1 MFTFD
6 TRTAILRMTKDAVE
20 LGKHNMR
27 VRIAITLLFLLSFFS
42 CSSRNEKMDS
52 ILLELD
58 RTIDNRW
65 RYEQEKLQKIARLKE
80 ELAKADEPL
89 ARMEY
94 YSALFDQYKNYQY
107 DSAFVY
113 AQLLEK
119 TAVGEYKA
127 KAQIALLHCFKSVG
141 FFYEAVEVIKA
152 FSPEAVPPSLCAE
165 FYFLCAETWQSLSS
179 YVRGSD
185 VLSSRYDSLRLACY
199 NKVLE
204 YADESSYYYGY
215 AKLDKTIIERQSDSL
230 AVVGRE
236 KFILTNNWDEHQK
249 AVQYSILSGSYNNL
263 GKYDE
268 AVYYLAMSAIMD
280 IRSCT
285 HETTSARVLAG
296 HMYVR
301 NDIKRAYKYI
311 QQAQYDAEFFNS
323 RLRKTEINTILP
335 VIESGRYNW
344 MNNQRVLLFII
355 LFSLVILFVLTI
367 FLLLK
372 LRTRNKALKQI
383 HSDLEEKTTLLEQS
397 NQSLTEVISKLR
409 EANEI
414 KDQYIIQSLYGN
426 TAFVNEVNEAV
437 NEAAREITLK
447 RADEARTTLY
457 HIGIK
462 KERARIAATFDTA
475 FLKLFP
481 NWIDE
486 FNALFPEN
494 MKVHLS
500 EDGTMPMDVRIFA
513 LMRLGF
519 DNPTE
524 VAEYLNLSV
533 DTVYVYK
540 ARIKSRSI
548 VDKDEFDS
556 RIMAIPKP

>member
-1 MFTFD
+1 MKF
-6 TRTAILRMTKDAVE
+6 
-20 LGKHNMR
+20 
-27 VRIAITLLFLLSFFS
+27 RIAIPLLLVLSFLS
-42 CSSRNEKMDS
+42 CSGRNEQIDS
-52 ILLELD
+52 ILQELD

-65 RYEQEKLQKIARLKE
+65 RYEQEKLQKIDRLKE
-80 ELAKADEPL
+80 ELAKTDEPL
-89 ARMEY
+89 VRMEY

-113 AQLLEK
+113 AKLLEQS
-119 TAVGEYKA
+119 AVGEYKA

-152 FSPEAVPPSLCAE
+152 FNPQGVPPSLCAE

-179 YVRGSD
+179 YVSGSD
-185 VLSSRYDSLRLACY
+185 ILSAEYDAQRLACY

-204 YADESSYYYGY
+204 YAEESSYCYGY
-215 AKLDKTIIERQSDSL
+215 AKLDKMIIEQQSDSL
-230 AVVGRE
+230 AIVGR
-236 KFILTNNWDEHQK
+236 KRFILTNDWDEHQK

-263 GKYDE
+263 KQYDK

-296 HMYVR
+296 HMYER

-372 LRTRNKALKQI
+372 LRARNETLRQI
-383 HSDLEEKTTLLEQS
+383 HSDLEEKTSLLEQS
-397 NQSLTEVISKLR
+397 NKSLTEVISKLR

-437 NEAAREITLK
+437 NEATREISLK
-447 RADEARTTLY
+447 RANDARTTLY

-481 NWIDE
+481 NWMDE
-486 FNALFPEN
+486 FNALFPDN

-500 EDGTMPMDVRIFA
+500 EDGTMPTDVRIFA

-519 DNPTE
+519 DNPAE

-540 ARIKSRSI
+540 ARVKSRAI

>member
-6 TRTAILRMTKDAVE
+6 TRTAILRITKDAVE

-42 CSSRNEKMDS
+42 CTSRNEKMDS

-152 FSPEAVPPSLCAE
+152 FSPEGVPPSLCAE

-230 AVVGRE
+230 AVAGRE
-236 KFILTNNWDEHQK
+236 KFILTNDWDEHQK

-263 GKYDE
+263 EKYDE

-494 MKVHLS
+494 MKVLLS

>member
-1 MFTFD
+1 MKF
-6 TRTAILRMTKDAVE
+6 
-20 LGKHNMR
+20 
-27 VRIAITLLFLLSFFS
+27 RIAIPLLLVLSFLS
-42 CSSRNEKMDS
+42 CSGRNEQIDS
-52 ILLELD
+52 ILQELD

-65 RYEQEKLQKIARLKE
+65 RYEQEKLQKIDRLKE
-80 ELAKADEPL
+80 ELAKTDEPL
-89 ARMEY
+89 VRMEY

-113 AQLLEK
+113 AKLLEQS
-119 TAVGEYKA
+119 AVGEYKA

-152 FSPEAVPPSLCAE
+152 FNPQGVPPSLCAE

-179 YVRGSD
+179 YVSGSD
-185 VLSSRYDSLRLACY
+185 VLSAEYDAQRLACY

-204 YADESSYYYGY
+204 YAEESSYCYGY
-215 AKLDKTIIERQSDSL
+215 AKLDKMIIEQQSDSL
-230 AVVGRE
+230 AIVGR
-236 KFILTNNWDEHQK
+236 KRFILTNDWDEHQK
-249 AVQYSILSGSYNNL
+249 AVQYSILSSSYNNL
-263 GKYDE
+263 KQYDK

-296 HMYVR
+296 HMYER

-372 LRTRNKALKQI
+372 LRARNETLRQI
-383 HSDLEEKTTLLEQS
+383 HSDLEEKTSLLEQS
-397 NQSLTEVISKLR
+397 NKSLTEVISKLR

-437 NEAAREITLK
+437 NEATREISLK
-447 RADEARTTLY
+447 RANDARTTLY

-481 NWIDE
+481 NWMDE
-486 FNALFPEN
+486 FNALFPDN

-500 EDGTMPMDVRIFA
+500 EDGTMPTDVRIFA

-519 DNPTE
+519 DNPAE

>member
-6 TRTAILRMTKDAVE
+6 TRTAILRITKDAVE

-230 AVVGRE
+230 AVAGRE
-236 KFILTNNWDEHQK
+236 KFILTNDWDEHQK

-263 GKYDE
+263 EKYDE

>member
-1 MFTFD
+1 MKVK
-6 TRTAILRMTKDAVE
+6 TAIAFLV
-20 LGKHNMR
+20 
-27 VRIAITLLFLLSFFS
+27 LLTCLS
-42 CSSRNEKMDS
+42 CSSRNEKIDS

-58 RTIDNRW
+58 RTIDNRGS
-65 RYEQEKLQKIARLKE
+65 YEQEKLQKIARLKE
-80 ELAKADEPL
+80 ELARADEPI

-113 AQLLEK
+113 AKLLEQS
-119 TAVGEYKA
+119 AVGEYKA

-141 FFYEAVEVIKA
+141 FFYEAVEVIKG
-152 FSPEAVPPSLCAE
+152 FSPEGVSPSLCAE
-165 FYFLCAETWQSLSS
+165 FYFLSAETWQSLSS
-179 YVRGSD
+179 YVRGSE
-185 VLSSRYDSLRLACY
+185 VLSSQYDTRRLACY

-204 YADESSYYYGY
+204 CADESSYYYGY
-215 AKLDKTIIERQSDSL
+215 AKLDKSIIEQQSDSL
-230 AVVGRE
+230 AVAGRE
-236 KFILTNNWDEHQK
+236 RFILMNDWDEHQK

-263 GKYDE
+263 HQYDE
-268 AVYYLAMSAIMD
+268 AVYYLALSAIMD

-296 HMYVR
+296 HMYAR

-335 VIESGRYNW
+335 IIESGRYNW

-355 LFSLVILFVLTI
+355 LFSIVVLFVLTI

-372 LRTRNKALKQI
+372 LRARNKSLKLI
-383 HSDLEEKTTLLEQS
+383 HSDLEEKTSLLEQS
-397 NQSLTEVISKLR
+397 NKSLTEVISKLR

-437 NEAAREITLK
+437 NEAARDITLK
-447 RADEARTTLY
+447 RADKARSTLY

-481 NWIDE
+481 NWLDE
-486 FNALFPEN
+486 FNSLFPEN
-494 MKVHLS
+494 MRVHLS

-519 DNPTE
+519 DNPAE
-524 VAEYLNLSV
+524 VAEYLNLSI

>member
-1 MFTFD
+1 MKF
-6 TRTAILRMTKDAVE
+6 
-20 LGKHNMR
+20 
-27 VRIAITLLFLLSFFS
+27 RIAIPLLLVLSFLS
-42 CSSRNEKMDS
+42 CSGRNEQIDS
-52 ILLELD
+52 ILQELD

-65 RYEQEKLQKIARLKE
+65 RYEQEKLQKIDRLKE
-80 ELAKADEPL
+80 ELAKTDEPL
-89 ARMEY
+89 VRMEY

-113 AQLLEK
+113 AKLREQS
-119 TAVGEYKA
+119 AVDEYKA

-152 FSPEAVPPSLCAE
+152 FNPQGVPPSLCAE

-179 YVRGSD
+179 YVSGSD
-185 VLSSRYDSLRLACY
+185 ILSAEYDAQRLACY

-204 YADESSYYYGY
+204 YAEESSYCYGY
-215 AKLDKTIIERQSDSL
+215 AKLDKMIIEQQSDSL
-230 AVVGRE
+230 AIVGR
-236 KFILTNNWDEHQK
+236 KRFILTNDWDEHQK
-249 AVQYSILSGSYNNL
+249 AVQYSILSSSYNNL
-263 GKYDE
+263 KQYDK

-296 HMYVR
+296 HMYER

-311 QQAQYDAEFFNS
+311 QRAQYDAEFFNS

-372 LRTRNKALKQI
+372 LRARNETLRQI
-383 HSDLEEKTTLLEQS
+383 HSDLEEKTSLLEQS
-397 NQSLTEVISKLR
+397 NKSLTEVISKLR

-414 KDQYIIQSLYGN
+414 KDQYIIQYLYGN

-437 NEAAREITLK
+437 NEATREISLK
-447 RADEARTTLY
+447 RANDARTTLY

-481 NWIDE
+481 NWMDE
-486 FNALFPEN
+486 FNALFPDN

-500 EDGTMPMDVRIFA
+500 EDGTMPTDVRIFA

-519 DNPTE
+519 DNPAE

-540 ARIKSRSI
+540 ARVKSRAI

>member
-1 MFTFD
+1 MKF
-6 TRTAILRMTKDAVE
+6 
-20 LGKHNMR
+20 
-27 VRIAITLLFLLSFFS
+27 RIAIPLLLVLSFLS
-42 CSSRNEKMDS
+42 CSGRNEQIDS
-52 ILLELD
+52 ILQELD

-65 RYEQEKLQKIARLKE
+65 RYEQEKLQKIDRLKE
-80 ELAKADEPL
+80 ELAKTDEPL
-89 ARMEY
+89 VRMEY

-113 AQLLEK
+113 AKLLEQS
-119 TAVGEYKA
+119 AVGEYKA

-152 FSPEAVPPSLCAE
+152 FNPQGVPPSLCAE

-179 YVRGSD
+179 YVSGSD
-185 VLSSRYDSLRLACY
+185 VLSAEYDAQRLACY

-204 YADESSYYYGY
+204 YAEESSYCYGY
-215 AKLDKTIIERQSDSL
+215 AKLDKMIIEQQSDSL
-230 AVVGRE
+230 AIVGR
-236 KFILTNNWDEHQK
+236 KRFILTNDWDEHQK

-263 GKYDE
+263 KQYDK

-296 HMYVR
+296 HMYER

-372 LRTRNKALKQI
+372 LRARNETLRQI
-383 HSDLEEKTTLLEQS
+383 HSDLEEKTSLLEQS
-397 NQSLTEVISKLR
+397 NKSLTEVISKLR

-437 NEAAREITLK
+437 NEATREISLK
-447 RADEARTTLY
+447 RANDARTTLY

-481 NWIDE
+481 NWMDE
-486 FNALFPEN
+486 FNALFPDN

-500 EDGTMPMDVRIFA
+500 EDGTMPTDVRIFA

-519 DNPTE
+519 DNPAE

-540 ARIKSRSI
+540 ARVKSRAI

>member
-1 MFTFD
+1 
-6 TRTAILRMTKDAVE
+6 
-20 LGKHNMR
+20 
-27 VRIAITLLFLLSFFS
+27 
-42 CSSRNEKMDS
+42 MDS

-540 ARIKSRSI
+540 ARIKARSI